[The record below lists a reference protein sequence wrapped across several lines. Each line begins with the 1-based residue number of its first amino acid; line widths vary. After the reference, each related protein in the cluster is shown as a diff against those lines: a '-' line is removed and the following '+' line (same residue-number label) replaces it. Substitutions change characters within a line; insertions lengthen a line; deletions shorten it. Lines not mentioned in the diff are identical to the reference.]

1 MINKLNFLN
10 DVFKDF
16 KPSYSSIQSIK
27 LYSETISNIYCAVYI
42 TMSPVD
48 DSLMLSLVMKSD
60 KANKE
65 KEVVSFPA
73 YIENDYI
80 YLSDNSDFDYT
91 DEYKLIKKMEDFLYI
106 SPRIL
111 ELISKGYFHYI
122 PKSALVPGGEPSV
135 TEASIKKALSISEDI
150 ELTEENF
157 LDGSISLDYK
167 LKFSIK
173 NNHFLKKKSMQV
185 LSMWNLCAFGTG
197 MPNCNIRHS
206 PVHPFTFK
214 EDESGN
220 KIVRGEFYTTPKN
233 KFFRVREDGP
243 HIMVQ
248 YKDNVI
254 NETEALLITFNSY
267 PNPDKSL
274 PNIVVNYVVKPVD
287 VYEGENKG
295 EA

>member
-1 MINKLNFLN
+1 
-10 DVFKDF
+10 
-16 KPSYSSIQSIK
+16 
-27 LYSETISNIYCAVYI
+27 
-42 TMSPVD
+42 
-48 DSLMLSLVMKSD
+48 
-60 KANKE
+60 
-65 KEVVSFPA
+65 
-73 YIENDYI
+73 
-80 YLSDNSDFDYT
+80 
-91 DEYKLIKKMEDFLYI
+91 
-106 SPRIL
+106 
-111 ELISKGYFHYI
+111 
-122 PKSALVPGGEPSV
+122 
-135 TEASIKKALSISEDI
+135 
-150 ELTEENF
+150 
-157 LDGSISLDYK
+157 
-167 LKFSIK
+167 
-173 NNHFLKKKSMQV
+173 MQV

-248 YKDNVI
+248 YKDNII